1 MRAVHLLRHESCLPG
16 FRGAPRFA
24 RPPRLAGPEVDP
36 EPVGSSSLPET
47 MPFSVRGLLPGPRPQ
62 GSRGSVRQPSRVPP
76 PVWRRRFPGGP
87 PPEVA
92 PGWPCFV
99 EAPET
104 VPVSPRQPGSRVVRE
119 ESAVHWSDEVRIY
132 SSSLTGDATTRRIP
146 RKAASWETNSL
157 P

>member
-1 MRAVHLLRHESCLPG
+1 MRAVHLLRHESSSPV

-36 EPVGSSSLPET
+36 ELVGSSSLPET
-47 MPFSVRGLLPGPRPQ
+47 MPVSVRGLLLAPRLPGSL
-62 GSRGSVRQPSRVPP
+62 GSLRQPSRVPP

-87 PPEVA
+87 PPAVA

-99 EAPET
+99 EEPET
-104 VPVSPRQPGSRVVRE
+104 GPVSPRPPESRVVRE
-119 ESAVHWSDEVRIY
+119 ESAVHWSDEVLIY
-132 SSSLTGDATTRRIP
+132 SSSLTGDATTQRIP
-146 RKAASWETNSL
+146 RRAASWETTRL